1 MKTFTQYFKSLTLL
15 ATMLLGTMNV
25 WGAEANLESTS
36 TSKDQTA
43 RERTFKAN
51 VSDDVEFTVKY
62 PKYYYEKPI
71 VGNVKQ
77 YYYLDANTNATIT
90 WSVPSGYTIVI
101 SSVTVNANAQGS
113 NKGWDIYTSVSTS
126 STKSS
131 KSGSSFQ
138 NNTINTDEY
147 LKNIG
152 NNGTITLQH
161 GNTEMQI
168 KTISITYTLVQ
179 NPDIRVTNVDLVN
192 EWSKEIALADVAE
205 SLNGAGE
212 LIVGATS
219 DAEVATYDA
228 VNKKF
233 VVGHKTGVASF
244 EVSTAT
250 VAAKTLT
257 ITVKSPYYIYAQGIV
272 NASAGCGYT
281 NSDDLAALAATKNQA
296 EAETVLANMR
306 SKVKAYL
313 AANEPAS
320 ADITFMLDNADFQY
334 DEWNYGWSGTTND
347 NQNGDGDAMVA
358 FQKNTDNSNVYAWN
372 NRKNS
377 GLSSRTLE
385 ACDVYQN
392 KSVLLPKGAY
402 RLTADV
408 EVSSNDDNAGFSA
421 TLYAKNG
428 ETLIESTKRN
438 SVEDGTFQN
447 EVVNFILAEE
457 TPVVFGLSNTE
468 VKNSSRK
475 TVKVDNFRLQY
486 IGRLATHIEWVGTT
500 EFEADQEV
508 TNPFRVVDEN
518 GDVVADAVVTMAS
531 SNSNI
536 VAISDDGR
544 SSFHTYSG
552 GAVILTASYAGDA
565 THLAAENKTQEITV
579 PLCEGTIVWNETY
592 RSFGEEDVE
601 ARTVRT
607 LTPAF
612 LDKNGVQIE
621 GVAFTFASANPAVA
635 TVEGNQLTIAGL
647 GRTTITATTPANV
660 TDIRGAQYTPAQM
673 VKEVVVRRA
682 DEPCSESLS
691 VFGGTQKMDG
701 GTKDW
706 TWSNPTGDLVDVT
719 GETNVRFTA
728 SISALAVRATFNT
741 YQRVGDAWIEVANS
755 DKPAA
760 GSSAVVTCQV
770 AANATG
776 LRVEYSGTGWGSC
789 TVSDVF
795 VSMASYLRPSDAE
808 ASFSGTATQ
817 YVEWNSGDVTVQ
829 YCNIP
834 TIQYEITNLSPAGE
848 TFTIVPATIDNVCG
862 EYGTYT
868 FALKGTFTQ
877 VGTVTAN
884 LHLYTATD
892 AVGINIPISLTVDAP
907 AVRTYDGEAW
917 DVAPTEFDA
926 VVIAGNL
933 DVNSPL
939 TVAAMSIDEGVSV
952 TVSDQLTLL
961 HSDAAA
967 AATAGNLVVKDGGK
981 VQVDGSGVLTVNDL
995 VIKTT
1000 QATSGQLVAEAERL
1014 KVLGGA
1020 YLDMQLSDGA
1030 ITAGWYDFALPFD
1043 VDVESGIYRMTAEGP
1058 VKMQYATDYYISA
1071 YSEAARAQNLSGWS
1085 YYDAGTMQAGYQ
1097 YMIYML
1103 NTTNSTLRFR
1113 ALYKERIISTDDVD
1127 VSFSIGEEV
1136 YRGWNV
1142 IGNNTLACAAPDL
1155 EEGVKVQVYKRED
1168 NCYSTVGVAE
1178 LMSYIGSS
1186 FAVQVPSSGSVSFV
1200 PASVAAPARGS
1211 YGQQAELCIRLY
1223 REGEADY
1230 LDQVFMSANTYALDS
1245 YEIGHDLLKMGAPTS
1260 ARVAQ
1265 IWTSAYGYKLCD
1277 VELPLVQNVADFPL
1291 YLYSPCADA
1300 YSLSAIV
1307 PNGTQVYLMQN
1318 GMPVWDMS
1326 MGDYPLDLTK
1336 SEHAQYSIR
1345 MVYGAKVPTS
1355 VDETVEKSAAQKIFV
1370 DGQLY
1375 IVKNGT
1381 IFDVNG
1387 KRVK

>member
-1 MKTFTQYFKSLTLL
+1 M
-15 ATMLLGTMNV
+15 
-25 WGAEANLESTS
+25 
-36 TSKDQTA
+36 
-43 RERTFKAN
+43 
-51 VSDDVEFTVKY
+51 
-62 PKYYYEKPI
+62 
-71 VGNVKQ
+71 
-77 YYYLDANTNATIT
+77 
-90 WSVPSGYTIVI
+90 
-101 SSVTVNANAQGS
+101 
-113 NKGWDIYTSVSTS
+113 
-126 STKSS
+126 
-131 KSGSSFQ
+131 
-138 NNTINTDEY
+138 
-147 LKNIG
+147 
-152 NNGTITLQH
+152 
-161 GNTEMQI
+161 
-168 KTISITYTLVQ
+168 
-179 NPDIRVTNVDLVN
+179 
-192 EWSKEIALADVAE
+192 
-205 SLNGAGE
+205 
-212 LIVGATS
+212 
-219 DAEVATYDA
+219 
-228 VNKKF
+228 
-233 VVGHKTGVASF
+233 
-244 EVSTAT
+244 
-250 VAAKTLT
+250 
-257 ITVKSPYYIYAQGIV
+257 
-272 NASAGCGYT
+272 
-281 NSDDLAALAATKNQA
+281 
-296 EAETVLANMR
+296 
-306 SKVKAYL
+306 
-313 AANEPAS
+313 
-320 ADITFMLDNADFQY
+320 
-334 DEWNYGWSGTTND
+334 
-347 NQNGDGDAMVA
+347 
-358 FQKNTDNSNVYAWN
+358 
-372 NRKNS
+372 
-377 GLSSRTLE
+377 
-385 ACDVYQN
+385 
-392 KSVLLPKGAY
+392 
-402 RLTADV
+402 
-408 EVSSNDDNAGFSA
+408 
-421 TLYAKNG
+421 
-428 ETLIESTKRN
+428 
-438 SVEDGTFQN
+438 
-447 EVVNFILAEE
+447 
-457 TPVVFGLSNTE
+457 
-468 VKNSSRK
+468 
-475 TVKVDNFRLQY
+475 
-486 IGRLATHIEWVGTT
+486 
-500 EFEADQEV
+500 
-508 TNPFRVVDEN
+508 TNPFRVVDAN

-536 VAISDDGR
+536 VAISEDGH
-544 SSFHTYSG
+544 SFFRTYRG
-552 GAVILTASYAGDA
+552 GAVTLTASYAGDA
-565 THLAAENKTQEITV
+565 THLAAENKAQEITV

-612 LDKNGVQIE
+612 LDKDGIQIE
-621 GVAFTFASANPAVA
+621 GVVFTFASANPAVA

-673 VKEVVVRRA
+673 MKEVVVRRA

-691 VFGGTQKMDG
+691 VFGGTKKVDG
-701 GTKDW
+701 GTEEW
-706 TWSNPTGDLVDVT
+706 TWENATGDLVDVT

-728 SISALAVRATFNT
+728 SISALAVRATFKT
-741 YQRVGDAWIEVANS
+741 YQRVGDNWTEISNS
-755 DKPAA
+755 GKPAA
-760 GSSAVVTCQV
+760 GSSAVVSCQV

-795 VSMASYLRPSDAE
+795 VSMASYLRPADVE

-848 TFTIVPATIDNVCG
+848 TFTIVPAATIDNVCG
-862 EYGTYT
+862 EFDTYT

-884 LHLYTATD
+884 LHLHTATD
-892 AVGINIPISLTVDAP
+892 AVGINIPISLTVEAP
-907 AVRTYDGEAW
+907 AVRTYDGAAW
-917 DVAPTEFDA
+917 DETPTEHDA
-926 VVIAGNL
+926 VRIAGNL

-939 TVAAMSIDEGVSV
+939 TVAAMSIDEGVTV

-981 VQVDGSGVLTVNDL
+981 VQVAGTGVLTVNDL
-995 VIKTT
+995 VIETT

-1020 YLDMQLSDGA
+1020 YLDMQLSDVA

-1058 VKMQYATDYYISA
+1058 VKMKYATDYYISA

-1113 ALYKERIISTDDVD
+1113 ALDKEQIISTDAVA
-1127 VSFSIGEEV
+1127 VSFSTGEEV

-1142 IGNNTLACAAPDL
+1142 IGNNTLACAAPEL
-1155 EEGVKVQVYKRED
+1155 AAGVKVQVYDRVND
-1168 NCYSTVGVAE
+1168 RYNTVEANN
-1178 LMSYIGSS
+1178 LRSYVGSS
-1186 FAVQVPSSGSVSFV
+1186 FAVQVDQAGAVPFVS
-1200 PASVAAPARGS
+1200 PTVAAPARS
-1211 YGQQAELCIRLY
+1211 MYADQTELCVRLS
-1223 REGEADY
+1223 REGESEH
-1230 LDQVFMSANTYALDS
+1230 LDQVFMSAHPYAIDS
-1245 YEIGHDLLKMGAPTS
+1245 YEIGHDLLKMGAPAS

-1326 MGDYPLDLTK
+1326 IGDYPLDLTK
-1336 SEHAQYSIR
+1336 GEHAQYSIR

>member
-25 WGAEANLESTS
+25 WGETFSFTEDYTASSSNPGLTYSTAQGVTFTL
-36 TSKDQTA
+36 TSADMSFGTSSRK
-43 RERTFKAN
+43 
-51 VSDDVEFTVKY
+51 
-62 PKYYYEKPI
+62 
-71 VGNVKQ
+71 GQ
-77 YYYLDANTNATIT
+77 YKLTKNKTTSLSWT
-90 WSVPSGYTIVI
+90 GPSGYKVNVTGF
-101 SSVTVNANAQGS
+101 SVTAAAG
-113 NKGWDIYTSVSTS
+113 G
-126 STKSS
+126 
-131 KSGSSFQ
+131 
-138 NNTINTDEY
+138 NNTWFSYSKKFIDNGGNRDDGDHSKKGTSDQTLTLPTTDFAIDNSAVIIAASSSSDLY
-147 LKNIG
+147 
-152 NNGTITLQH
+152 
-161 GNTEMQI
+161 I
-168 KTISITYTLVQ
+168 KKFTVTYTLVP
-179 NPDIRVTNVDLVN
+179 NPDIKVTNVELVN
-192 EWSKEIALADVAE
+192 EWNKEIALADVAE

-212 LIVGATS
+212 LIVGATT
-219 DAEVATYDA
+219 DAEVAAYDA

-244 EVSTAT
+244 AVSTAT

-257 ITVKSPYYIYAQGIV
+257 ITTKSPYYIYAQGIV
-272 NASAGCGYT
+272 TASANCGYDNT
-281 NSDDLAALAATKNQA
+281 GDLAALAATKNQA
-296 EAETVLANMR
+296 EAETVLADIR

-347 NQNGDGDAMVA
+347 NKNGDGDAMVA

-372 NRKNS
+372 YRKNS
-377 GLSSRTLE
+377 GLSSRTLN

-392 KSVLLPKGAY
+392 QAVLLPKGAY

-421 TLYAKNG
+421 MLYAKNG
-428 ETLIESTKRN
+428 ETLIESITKN
-438 SVEDGTFQN
+438 SVKNGTFQN

-457 TPVVFGLSNTE
+457 TPVVFGLSNTA
-468 VKNSSRK
+468 KQNSSRK

-508 TNPFRVVDEN
+508 TNPFRVVDAN

-552 GAVILTASYAGDA
+552 GAVTLTASYAGDA
-565 THLAAENKTQEITV
+565 THMAAENKVQVITV

-607 LTPAF
+607 LNPAF
-612 LDKNGVQIE
+612 LDKDGVQIE
-621 GVAFTFASANPAVA
+621 GVVFTFASANPAVA

-673 VKEVVVRRA
+673 MKEVVVRRA

-691 VFGGTQKMDG
+691 VFDGTQKIDG

-728 SISALAVRATFNT
+728 SISALAVRATFKT
-741 YQRVGDAWIEVANS
+741 YQRVGENWTEISNS
-755 DKPAA
+755 GKPAA
-760 GSSAVVTCQV
+760 GSSAVVTCKV

-795 VSMASYLRPSDAE
+795 VSMASYLRPAETE

-817 YVEWNSGDVTVQ
+817 YVEWNSDDVTVQ

-892 AVGINIPISLTVDAP
+892 AVGINIPISLTVEAP

-933 DVNSPL
+933 EVNNPL
-939 TVAAMSIDEGVSV
+939 TVAAMSIDEGITV

-995 VIKTT
+995 VIETT

-1043 VDVESGIYRMTAEGP
+1043 VDVESGIYRMTAGGP
-1058 VKMQYATDYYISA
+1058 VKMKYAADYYISA

-1085 YYDAGTMQAGYQ
+1085 YYDAGTMKAGYQ

-1103 NTTNSTLRFR
+1103 NTSANTLRFR
-1113 ALYKERIISTDDVD
+1113 ALDKERIISTDDVA
-1127 VSFSIGEEV
+1127 VSFSTGEEV

-1142 IGNNTLACAAPDL
+1142 IGNNTLACAAPEL
-1155 EEGVKVQVYKRED
+1155 AVGVKVQVYDRVND
-1168 NCYSTVGVAE
+1168 RYNTVEANN
-1178 LMSYIGSS
+1178 LRSYVGSS
-1186 FAVQVPSSGSVSFV
+1186 FAVQVDQAGAVPFVS
-1200 PASVAAPARGS
+1200 PTVAAPARS
-1211 YGQQAELCIRLY
+1211 MYADQTELSVRLS
-1223 REGEADY
+1223 REGESEH
-1230 LDQVFMSANTYALDS
+1230 LDQVFMSAHPYAIDS
-1245 YEIGHDLLKMGAPTS
+1245 YEIGHDLLKMGAPAS

-1336 SEHAQYSIR
+1336 GEHAQYSIR

-1355 VDETVEKSAAQKIFV
+1355 VDETIEKSAAQKIFV